1 MSYPNAIIKYMFDQP
16 WGVIEPPA
24 NLNPLPPDRAPT
36 ATFNPHPPR
45 AVPTT
50 APDPDLDPGQDPVP
64 LERLESQICELAGH
78 LAAATCRFLVLLGD
92 FDARQGWADWEM
104 TSCAQ
109 WLSWKCQLSSGTARE
124 HVRVARALRDLPV
137 IRAEFAAAHLS
148 YAKVRA
154 LTRIATPAT
163 EAGLAEIAAP
173 MTANQLERFARA
185 HRQVSHADDDKA
197 RLGRRLAWRFED
209 DGTLSGTFRLPP
221 AEGAVFLQSL
231 RAAAGYLDPRP
242 RKDDQDPGHDHDGAP
257 ESGEDLA
264 GVPAG
269 TPDAIAPH
277 ASAGT
282 PAARDPGTESTAEPA
297 AAGAGP
303 GEVISSNLADALVVI
318 AESFLAAKITA
329 ANDPE
334 IYQVVVHV
342 GTGAL
347 PADTGPGTETGV
359 PAETP
364 ATPGTPGH
372 PADPARCHLQD
383 GPAISVSTAQM
394 IGCTAALTWL
404 LHDRDGT
411 ILNAGRKHR
420 YPTTPQRRAARDR
433 DHGRCRFPGCEAR
446 KTDLHHIQH
455 WANGGPTNLDNLLSL
470 CPYHHK
476 LVHDRG
482 YLIAARP
489 GGVFAFYQPDGTPL
503 PDCPPLPH
511 PDGTIGDWH
520 DAEITPDT
528 IIPLWYGERLDLDY
542 AIYTCFANAENAE
555 RQARQQHDQ
564 REVQA
569 AYAVG

>member
-1 MSYPNAIIKYMFDQP
+1 MSYPAVIVKYMFDNSQP
-16 WGVIEPPA
+16 GDHPGTITIT
-24 NLNPLPPDRAPT
+24 PDS
-36 ATFNPHPPR
+36 
-45 AVPTT
+45 
-50 APDPDLDPGQDPVP
+50 DPVP
-64 LERLESQICELAGH
+64 LERLESQLCELAGH

-92 FDARQGWADWEM
+92 FDARKGWADWEM

-154 LTRIATPAT
+154 LTRIATPVT
-163 EAGLAEIAAP
+163 EAGLAEIAGP

-185 HRQVSHADDDKA
+185 HRQVSHADDDAA
-197 RLGRRLAWRFED
+197 RLGRRLSWRFEE

-221 AEGAVFLQSL
+221 AAGAVFLQSL

-242 RKDDQDPGHDHDGAP
+242 RDDDHDKDPGHDNDPGP
-257 ESGEDLA
+257 EGDRD

-269 TPDAIAPH
+269 TPDARARD
-277 ASAGT
+277 AETAAAREAVGGT
-282 PAARDPGTESTAEPA
+282 PAAGLAG
-297 AAGAGP
+297 AGAGP
-303 GEVISSNLADALVVI
+303 AGVTSSNLADALVVI

-329 ANDPE
+329 AADPE
-334 IYQVVVHV
+334 IYQVIVHV

-347 PADTGPGTETGV
+347 PPDTEPGPQPGV

-364 ATPGTPGH
+364 PAPRVPGH
-372 PADPARCHLQD
+372 PADPGRCHVQD

-411 ILNAGRKHR
+411 ALDAGRKRR
-420 YPTTPQRRAARDR
+420 YATTAQRRAARDR
-433 DHGRCRFPGCEAR
+433 DKCRCRFPGCEAR
-446 KTDLHHIQH
+446 RTDLHHIRH
-455 WANGGPTNLDNLLSL
+455 WANGGRTSLENLLSL
-470 CPYHHK
+470 CPYHHM

-489 GGVFAFYQPDGTPL
+489 GGTYAFYQPDGTPL
-503 PDCPPLPH
+503 PDCPPLPD
-511 PDGTIGDWH
+511 PEGSIGDWH

-528 IIPLWYGERLDLDY
+528 IIPLWYGERLDLDF

-555 RQARQQHDQ
+555 KQARQQQHDQ
-564 REVQA
+564 AE
-569 AYAVG
+569 YALT